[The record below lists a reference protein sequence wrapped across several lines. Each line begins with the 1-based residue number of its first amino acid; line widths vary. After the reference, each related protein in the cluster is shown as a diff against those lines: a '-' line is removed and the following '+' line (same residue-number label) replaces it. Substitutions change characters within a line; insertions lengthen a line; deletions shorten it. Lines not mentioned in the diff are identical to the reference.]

1 MKDQRSIVP
10 GLSLME
16 KGARLSDCGTY
27 RYSLT
32 RRWGTDG
39 TTVLWVMLNPS
50 TADADVDDPT
60 IRRCIGFSKAW
71 GFDGLEVINLFALRA
86 TNPKELAHHPSPEG
100 PDNHREHADWKGYC
114 GRTVVAWG
122 AHPMAEVGARSVEK
136 MYVSRGAVCLGRTKS
151 GHPRHPLYVRADQ
164 PLEPWRGIYAPAY
177 VAPAETEPAPDF
189 DEKPAS

>member
-1 MKDQRSIVP
+1 MTGRETSPVLR
-10 GLSLME
+10 GME
-16 KGARLSDCGTY
+16 KGARLSECSAY

-32 RRWGTDG
+32 RRWGSDG

-86 TNPKELAHHPSPEG
+86 TDPKELARHPSPEG
-100 PDNHREHADWKGYC
+100 PDNWREHAEWKGYC

-122 AHPMAEVGARSVEK
+122 AHPMAAVGARSVEK
-136 MYVSRGAVCLGRTKS
+136 MYAARGAVCLGRTKS

-164 PLEPWRGIYAPAY
+164 PLEPWRGVYASPY
-177 VAPAETEPAPDF
+177 VAPTEAETVR
-189 DEKPAS
+189 ASDDSRSA